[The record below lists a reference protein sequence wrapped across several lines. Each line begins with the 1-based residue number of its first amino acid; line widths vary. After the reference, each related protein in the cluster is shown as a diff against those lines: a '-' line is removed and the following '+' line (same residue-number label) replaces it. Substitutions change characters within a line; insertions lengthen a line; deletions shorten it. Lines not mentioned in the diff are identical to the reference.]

1 MIEEKRS
8 IHFMGLSMLLGLF
21 IPHTSTLL
29 LIINPL
35 LCLGLFLVF
44 RNVNNNHTGTFG
56 TVKFLMCGIVIVS
69 LLYSVI
75 FVHHSSIKYLFS
87 SVFFFM
93 LILLFPFAGNNSI
106 PKGYYYVAM
115 YYILFT
121 QLLYV
126 LNVPVLQKVIES
138 WYPIREEDLNSFEYM
153 TRTISTS
160 NILNYRLGGLFR
172 NPNQCSRYVCLI
184 TAAFLAERHNAT
196 MKNVI
201 VMILLAVV
209 SVVLTGSRTG
219 LAVMAIIIGFFLY
232 KNPTM
237 KKSVKFCLLTAS
249 LVTILPMFI
258 IGSEEIRGFNMSQG
272 FNNSANVKLQV
283 LEDYLTQD
291 NSWFH
296 LLFGYADIGTFRPSN
311 YSIMAIFDS
320 EYGNMIYCYGFL
332 GLTMLIVFYIKS
344 IKTCPKECRFYFFIL
359 LWSITSTV
367 LMSYR
372 MSFLFM
378 FFLSHLVT
386 LKPVSSNENR

>member
-1 MIEEKRS
+1 
-8 IHFMGLSMLLGLF
+8 MGLSMLLGLF
-21 IPHTSTLL
+21 LPHTSTFL

-35 LCLGLFLVF
+35 LCVGLYFVF
-44 RNVNNNHTGTFG
+44 RNMNKNKYRSFG
-56 TVKFLMCGIVIVS
+56 AVKFLMCGIVIVS
-69 LLYSVI
+69 LLYSVAFI
-75 FVHHSSIKYLFS
+75 HHSSIKYVFS

-93 LILLFPFAGNNSI
+93 LVLLFPFAGNNII
-106 PKGYYYVAM
+106 PKGYYFVAIC
-115 YYILFT
+115 YILFT

-126 LNVPVLQKVIES
+126 FNVPVLQKVIES

-153 TRTISTS
+153 SRTITTS
-160 NILNYRLGGLFR
+160 NILHYRLGGLFR

-196 MKNVI
+196 MKSVI
-201 VMILLAVV
+201 VMILLALV

-232 KNPTM
+232 KNPTIKM
-237 KKSVKFCLLTAS
+237 SVKFCLLAAS

-258 IGSEEIRGFNMSQG
+258 IGSDEIRGFNMSQG
-272 FNNSANVKLQV
+272 FNNSANVKLYV
-283 LEDYLTQD
+283 LEDYLMQD

-332 GLTMLIVFYIKS
+332 GLAMLVVFYVKS
-344 IKTCPKECRFYFFIL
+344 IKTCSKECRFYFFIL
-359 LWSITSTV
+359 LWSITSTIM
-367 LMSYR
+367 MSYR

-386 LKPVSSNENR
+386 LNPVSSNENR